1 MDISSV
7 AMAVGLLTIGQ
18 FSQLHAKWEGKWEG
32 IYPALLLLL
41 ILQWVHYTAPPGLQ
55 CPL

>member
-7 AMAVGLLTIGQ
+7 AMAVGLLTIGK

-32 IYPALLLLL
+32 IYPALLLLV
-41 ILQWVHYTAPPGLQ
+41 ILQWVHYTAPSGVQ